1 MREFRCNR
9 HHKDGTPI
17 IKDVEIADYAE
28 ELVGDYNPVYLE
40 EPWNLDAL
48 RFAEY
53 YLGATVDFVD
63 IYCEEGEQI
72 AGAAVFNTE
81 RIKLFDRENMCTRVE
96 TFEENTILIDNST
109 MQTGKETFAR
119 FTVLHEAG
127 HICMHPSVY
136 RLPEGQISMFD
147 LMPSEG
153 RSVVCCRNTSI
164 DRRQKKL
171 VTQEDFREHQANTFA
186 AAVAMPRRIFSEIAK
201 EAIRKMGCEEDYYK
215 LPTLWETDYDPCAD
229 SLAEYMGKVFR
240 VSKSA
245 ARVQLR
251 KLKLIK
257 TDFEAFTERQQLKI
271 QQGLHRKK
279 QEDVRSYPEVRFPVT
294 IEEELPF
301 A

>member
-96 TFEENTILIDNST
+96 TFEENMILIDNST

-119 FTVLHEAG
+119 FTVLHLAK
-127 HICMHPSVY
+127 
-136 RLPEGQISMFD
+136 QI
-147 LMPSEG
+147 
-153 RSVVCCRNTSI
+153 
-164 DRRQKKL
+164 
-171 VTQEDFREHQANTFA
+171 A
-186 AAVAMPRRIFSEIAK
+186 AAQKEVSCILLLSMP
-201 EAIRKMGCEEDYYK
+201 
-215 LPTLWETDYDPCAD
+215 
-229 SLAEYMGKVFR
+229 
-240 VSKSA
+240 
-245 ARVQLR
+245 
-251 KLKLIK
+251 
-257 TDFEAFTERQQLKI
+257 
-271 QQGLHRKK
+271 
-279 QEDVRSYPEVRFPVT
+279 
-294 IEEELPF
+294 
-301 A
+301 